1 MKMKMNK
8 APASGSEPFSLVD
21 GICPAATADRVSR
34 PGARRVWTRGSRY
47 HICNTQRHPAL
58 STNDLQSWSQP
69 ECGQSL
75 ASSPRSAKG
84 IGLSMR
90 THCQTAVPLSSIAPM
105 RGEIAI
111 PDPTPGPSPRTGASY
126 SSNLKIAAFHFS
138 IVRGCGG

>member
-69 ECGQSL
+69 ECGQSE
-75 ASSPRSAKG
+75 ATRSAKS

-90 THCQTAVPLSSIAPM
+90 TQCETAVPLSYIAPM

-111 PDPTPGPSPRTGASY
+111 PDPTPGPRPRTGASY